1 MLVVTILCWWSL
13 CCVGNH
19 CTVLVVTVYVV
30 TVYVAPGKCACTVV
44 TFAKW
49 EWFSDWADTSQNK
62 RGAEY
67 ENLKKQFGEQI
78 WAQVLALYPQLK
90 DKVGVDPHPG

>member
-1 MLVVTILCWWSL
+1 MLVVTVLA
-13 CCVGNH
+13 V
-19 CTVLVVTVYVV
+19 TVLVVTVLV
-30 TVYVAPGKCACTVV
+30 TVCVAAGKCACTVV
-44 TFAKW
+44 AFSKW

-78 WAQVLALYPQLK
+78 WSQVLALYPQLK
-90 DKVGVDPHPG
+90 DKVGFLINGNFKTCMVIFM